1 MDRATDSDPQLM
13 GVHHAGELT
22 SAPLPCCC
30 QRQEILV
37 LREYDAPEVRR
48 SLQEELVVTIGR
60 AVRFRCQHI
69 DATLPRANRDRPW
82 RVVVEIQPE
91 AHGRPARF
99 SFSRSRDGRCSL
111 AMWSTSVSCWAM
123 AVSRVSRWSW

>member
-1 MDRATDSDPQLM
+1 MDRAADSDPQLM

-22 SAPLPCCC
+22 SGLLPRRR
-30 QRQEILV
+30 QRQEVPV
-37 LREYDAPEVRR
+37 LREYDAPEGRR

-69 DATLPRANRDRPW
+69 DATLLRADRDRPW
-82 RVVVEIQPE
+82 HVVVEIQPE
-91 AHGRPARF
+91 AYGRPARF